1 MYKFLASVLLFS
13 VVMPVGAQDLGRS
26 ITPSEEC
33 FACNMIVAKYPGPK
47 GQIVT
52 KDGNI
57 HSFCSVKCM
66 TCAYLSRDKSNVA
79 DVLGH
84 NTEAVDWAA
93 PSDKEFISLKDA
105 YVVVGS
111 SKRAT
116 MGKSVAPFKTKEAAE
131 KFAGE
136 FGGAVYAWRDLTPD
150 VLGCR
155 KPRKDAVPF

>member
-1 MYKFLASVLLFS
+1 MFKFLASVLIFS
-13 VVMPVGAQDLGRS
+13 AVLPVGAHELGRT

-33 FACNMIVAKYPGPK
+33 FACSMVVAKYPGPK

-52 KDGNI
+52 KDGRI
-57 HSFCSVKCM
+57 HTFCSVKCM

-84 NTEAVDWAA
+84 NTEAVDWDT
-93 PSDKEFISLKDA
+93 PSDKEFISLKGA

-116 MGKSVAPFKTKEAAE
+116 MGKSVAPFKTKETAE
-131 KFAGE
+131 KFARE
-136 FGGAVYAWRDLTPD
+136 FGGTVYAWRDLTSE

-155 KPRKDAVPF
+155 KPRKDAAPF